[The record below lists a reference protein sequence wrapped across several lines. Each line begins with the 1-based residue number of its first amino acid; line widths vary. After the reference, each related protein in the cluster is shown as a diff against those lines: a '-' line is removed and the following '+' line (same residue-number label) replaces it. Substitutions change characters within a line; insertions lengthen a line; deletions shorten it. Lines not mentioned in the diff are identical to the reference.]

1 MSSEE
6 TPLLIEQRN
15 HNAVYNRFT
24 RRQKRVI
31 VAVVSWAGL
40 LPLFVSGSFIPT
52 IPQVAYDLDSS
63 GPVVSLAVSLSI
75 LAAALGS
82 LTFAAN
88 STYYGRRPVYLVSL
102 PLLCAGSLGVAL
114 SRGVPELMAL
124 RFLQAIGSSAG
135 LTVGSGVI
143 GDIYK
148 LEERG
153 TAMGVFFGAVLLGP
167 AIAPICGGLAAHYA
181 SWRDMQFAL
190 LACGLL
196 SFLAVLFFLPETS
209 HPQTRGIDKARMIEE
224 SSSGGEGRRGGKRWK
239 WVWINPLASLWLLR
253 SPNLLASMAGM
264 VALLTDYVLLVPLA
278 YTIGKR
284 YNITNEAI
292 IGACFLPA
300 GLGNIIGAPLAGRIS
315 DRLVIQW
322 RKRRSG
328 EWVPE
333 DRLRGTLFGGG
344 FLVPVSVL
352 CSGFITHYVEGNV
365 GLALNLVCLFFNG
378 LGVGFFFALD
388 LAQS

>member
-15 HNAVYNRFT
+15 HNTVYNRFT

-31 VAVVSWAGL
+31 VAVVSWTGL

-63 GPVVSLAVSLSI
+63 GPVISLEVSLSI

-114 SRGVPELMAL
+114 SRGVPELMVL

-135 LTVGSGVI
+135 LTVGSAVI

-153 TAMGVFFGAVLLGP
+153 TAMGVFFGAVFLGP
-167 AIAPICGGLAAHYA
+167 AIAPVCGGLAAHYA

-190 LACGLL
+190 LACGIL
-196 SFLAVLFFLPETS
+196 SFLVVLLFLPETS

-224 SSSGGEGRRGGKRWK
+224 SSSGGEGERDGSGWK
-239 WVWINPLASLWLLR
+239 WVWVNPLASLWLLR
-253 SPNLLASMAGM
+253 SPNLLA
-264 VALLTDYVLLVPLA
+264 VLTSYQVLLIPLA

-300 GLGNIIGAPLAGRIS
+300 GLGNIIGAPLAGHIS
-315 DRLVIQW
+315 DRLVTQW
-322 RKRRSG
+322 RKRRAG

-333 DRLRGTLFGGG
+333 DRLRGTLFGAG

-352 CSGFITHYVEGNV
+352 CSGIITHYVEGNV

-378 LGVGFFFALD
+378 LGVGNLFDLD
-388 LAQS
+388 QS